1 MKRNL
6 FIAIGLMVFGS
17 QQVLAQDNP
26 LTFEGSLT
34 NDYFYNSSGGVLKG
48 DANLVNMLFS
58 ISYDGA
64 KSKSHNFN
72 YNLSAIYTND
82 QSISGNYVGDLQGI
96 SNIETG
102 YNGLFLNE
110 AWVEFGL
117 GGINSPNK
125 LKIGQI
131 DLNGIFDAPN
141 HSSLFINPAHGI
153 ISSFSQTGERGPS
166 IYPVIG
172 LASVLNSQINENFA
186 WRIGAFDAKPGS
198 AIRPNKIEWNIS
210 KDEGI
215 LFLGEIDSKIDKFH
229 YVFGAFQYSQTDDTL
244 LGGKKQ
250 KNGGLYASAEYDF
263 AQNKAIFVRVGN
275 ANKDINQIDYYIG
288 GGAVLYDFMGKKGH
302 NAGFAIAHAHI
313 SPVARSLDSLLENSE
328 TNYELTYSFPLTENF
343 TVQSDLQYVKSPS
356 ALENIDNA
364 TIVGLRIVYSFGN
377 SQ

>member
-1 MKRNL
+1 
-6 FIAIGLMVFGS
+6 
-17 QQVLAQDNP
+17 
-26 LTFEGSLT
+26 
-34 NDYFYNSSGGVLKG
+34 
-48 DANLVNMLFS
+48 MLFS

-64 KSKSHNFN
+64 KAKNHNFN

-82 QSISGNYVGDLQGI
+82 QAISGDFVGDMQGI

-131 DLNGIFDAPN
+131 DLNSVFDAPN
-141 HSSLFINPAHGI
+141 HSALFINPSHGI
-153 ISSFSQTGERGPS
+153 IPSFSQTGERGPS

-172 LASVLNSQINENFA
+172 LGSVLNSQINDNFA
-186 WRIGAFDAKPGS
+186 VRIGAFDAKPGS
-198 AIRPNKIEWNIS
+198 AIRPNKIEWKIT

-215 LFLGEIDSKIDKFH
+215 LFLGEIDKKLDKFH
-229 YVFGAFQYSQTDDTL
+229 YVLGTFQYSQAEETL

-250 KNGGLYASAEYDF
+250 KNGGIYASAEYDF
-263 AQNKAIFVRVGN
+263 AQNKAFFVRVGN
-275 ANKDINQIDYYIG
+275 AKKDINQINYYIG

-313 SPVARSLDSLLENSE
+313 SPVSRSLDSLLENSE
-328 TNYELTYSFPLTENF
+328 TNYELTYSFPLNDNF
-343 TVQSDLQYVKSPS
+343 SIQGDLQFVKNPS

-364 TIVGLRIVYSFGN
+364 TILGLRIVYSFGN
-377 SQ
+377 SE